1 MSDNNK
7 KACCDA
13 VRPIKEA
20 VCIDTNRVYD
30 SCADKDCLA
39 DLRVYFTDMA
49 QEVVDNASQVRC
61 RGCEV
66 LNVFTETERVPFN
79 RGYYT
84 VDITFFFMVTLDAFT
99 TPSASPQ
106 TIRGLC
112 VFSKKCILYGSEG
125 KVKVF
130 SSEFAQNESD
140 NQLPTR
146 STNPRAKVQVADPIC
161 LDARICRPC
170 DCCDNIADATNG
182 IPGCIRCC
190 FDGQFNYPSNE
201 KAVKVTLGLFTIV
214 QLERD
219 VQILIPAYD
228 FCIPNKECSCE
239 TEDPCDSFRR
249 IRFPVDE
256 FFPPNRQSL
265 NCERDD
271 DRLSGIGNGKCACCS
286 D

>member
-1 MSDNNK
+1 MPDNK
-7 KACCDA
+7 KPCCDA
-13 VRPIKEA
+13 ARTVKEA

-39 DLRVYFTDMA
+39 DLRVYFTDCA
-49 QEVVDNASQVRC
+49 QDVVDNASTVRC

-66 LNVFTETERVPFN
+66 LNVFTEIERVPFN

-99 TPSASPQ
+99 TPSASPT

-130 SSEFAQNESD
+130 SSEFSNNATD
-140 NQLPTR
+140 TQLPNST
-146 STNPRAKVQVADPIC
+146 TNPRAKVQVADPIC
-161 LDARICRPC
+161 LDAKICRPC

-182 IPGCIRCC
+182 IPANIRRC
-190 FDGQFNYPSNE
+190 FDGQFNYPSSE

-265 NCERDD
+265 NCDNSNEQ
-271 DRLSGIGNGKCACCS
+271 LNNLGKTGCSCCS

>member
-1 MSDNNK
+1 MPDSK
-7 KACCDA
+7 KPCADA

-39 DLRVYFTDMA
+39 DLRVYFTANGQDII
-49 QEVVDNASQVRC
+49 DNATSVRC

-66 LNVFTETERVPFN
+66 LNVFTETEKVPFN

-84 VDITFFFMVTLDAFT
+84 VDLTFFFLVSLDAFT
-99 TPSASPQ
+99 APTAAPC
-106 TIRGLC
+106 TVNGLC

-125 KVKVF
+125 KVKIF
-130 SSEFAQNESD
+130 SSEYAQD
-140 NQLPTR
+140 GDDQQLPMRT
-146 STNPRAKVQVADPIC
+146 TNPRAKIQVADPIC
-161 LDARICRPC
+161 LDVRICRPC
-170 DCCDNIADATNG
+170 DCCDNIADCTNG
-182 IPGCIRCC
+182 IPGCIRRC
-190 FDGQFNYPSNE
+190 FDGPFNYPSQE

-228 FCIPNKECSCE
+228 FCIPNKECACE
-239 TEDPCDSFRR
+239 TEDPCDSFRK

-256 FFPPNRQSL
+256 FFPPNRQSIHCD
-265 NCERDD
+265 NCDD
-271 DRLSGIGNGKCACCS
+271 PIVPSGGRCSCAGG
-286 D
+286 